1 MSFHS
6 AWEVPVNMPHLDET
20 VAYRS
25 FGTDVFSDAEMER
38 RLAPEVYRA
47 LHCTIEEGSELTFE
61 VAGAV
66 AAAMM
71 DWAVERG
78 ATHYTHWFQPMT
90 GATAEKRDSFLG
102 FAGLDRT
109 PILSFSAKALIKGEA
124 DGSSFPS
131 GGLRATFEARGYT
144 TWDCTSPAFLKRN
157 SDGTSCLC
165 IPTAFC
171 SFSGEALDEKTPL
184 LRSMEALNRQ
194 ALRVLR
200 LLGDDKTRRV
210 TPSVG
215 GEQEYFLINKG
226 VFHKRKDLVYTG
238 RTLFGA
244 PPAKGQ
250 ELSDQY
256 YAATPEPVIAF
267 MHELNEL
274 LWRMGV
280 PCKTEHNEVAPS
292 QYELAPLFV
301 SANLAVDHNQ
311 IIMETMR
318 RAADRHGMTCLL
330 HEKPF
335 AGVNGSGKHN
345 NWSLIT
351 DGGVNLLKPAKG
363 AADSRVFFTFLMAVI
378 AAVDEYAP
386 MLRMACASIGNESR
400 LGGSEAPPPI
410 ISVFIGSR
418 LYAELESVAHGG
430 GAPQH
435 TGEMMHIGV
444 STIAEIKRDD
454 TDRNRTSPF
463 AFTGNKFEFRM
474 VGSSQSL
481 GMPNTVLNTIVAES
495 LSRVADALEAADD
508 RDSTWSA
515 LMADLYKAHSRV
527 LFNGNNYEAA
537 WTAEAAQRGLP
548 AIDNTVDAIN
558 VYGDEQTRQVLER
571 HGVLSG
577 NEALARR
584 EIALQNYATQGR
596 IESVTMVKIARQ
608 TILPA
613 CARYSAVLAG
623 AVASAKQADVAA
635 PAQAAMLRALNRSM
649 HDCRLAIDALD
660 EAVTRQGMQNA
671 AERACFHRDTVRPR
685 MERLRACADQLECI
699 VDKEYWPLP
708 SYGEMLFRI
717 V

>member
-1 MSFHS
+1 MMELGK
-6 AWEVPVNMPHLDET
+6 AA
-20 VAYRS
+20 AYS
-25 FGTDVFSDAEMER
+25 EFGSDVFSDAEMAR
-38 RLAPEVYRA
+38 RLPAELYIA
-47 LHCTIEEGSELTFE
+47 LHRTIEEGSELTYD

-66 AAAMM
+66 ATAMLE
-71 DWAVERG
+71 WATEHG

-90 GATAEKRDSFLG
+90 GATAEKRDTFID
-102 FAGLDRT
+102 FAGLDRM

-144 TWDCTSPAFLKRN
+144 TWDCMSPAFLKRN
-157 SDGTSCLC
+157 SDGTKCLC

-184 LRSMEALNRQ
+184 LRSMEAINHQ

-200 LLGDDKTRRV
+200 LLGDTKTRRV
-210 TPSVG
+210 TPTVG
-215 GEQEYFLINKG
+215 GEQEYFLVDKRA
-226 VFHKRKDLVYTG
+226 FHKRKDLVYTG

-256 YAATPEPVIAF
+256 YAATPEPVMAF
-267 MHELNEL
+267 MHELNDA

-318 RAADRHGMTCLL
+318 RTAERHGLTCLL

-345 NWSLIT
+345 NWSLLT
-351 DGGVNLLKPAKG
+351 DTGVNLLKPGKDEAG
-363 AADSRVFFTFLMAVI
+363 SRVFFTFLMAVI

-386 MLRMACASIGNESR
+386 MLRMSSATIGNENR
-400 LGGSEAPPPI
+400 LGGEEAPPPI
-410 ISVFIGSR
+410 ISVYLGNYLQS
-418 LYAELESVAHGG
+418 ELERIAGGGSVA
-430 GAPQH
+430 AH

-444 STIAEIKRDD
+444 STLAEIKRDD

-495 LSRVADALEAADD
+495 LSRMADVLEAADD
-508 RDSTWSA
+508 RESA
-515 LMADLYKAHSRV
+515 WGAMMAEQYAAHSRV
-527 LFNGNNYEAA
+527 LFNGNNYDAA
-537 WTAEAAQRGLP
+537 WTAEAARRGLP
-548 AIDNTVDAIN
+548 AIDNTVDAVD
-558 VYGDEQTRQVLER
+558 VYGSEQARAVLNR
-571 HGVLSG
+571 HGVLSDH
-577 NEALARR
+577 ESLARR
-584 EIALQNYATQGR
+584 EIALQNYATQGH
-596 IESVTMVKIARQ
+596 IEAVTMVKIARQ

-613 CARYSAVLAG
+613 CARYSGVLAD
-623 AVASAKQADVAA
+623 AAAASKQAGVAA
-635 PAQAAMLRALNRSM
+635 PAQTAMLRDLNRRM
-649 HDCRLAIDALD
+649 NDCRGAADALD
-660 EAVTRQGMQNA
+660 EAMRRQIPETAFEQA
-671 AERACFHRDTVRPR
+671 VLHRDELRPR
-685 MERLRACADQLECI
+685 MEKLRAAVDALECI
-699 VDKEYWPLP
+699 VDKAYWPLP